1 LHAGGPVR
9 VAAALLLAAIVTTGG
24 AVARAADGTLYAG
37 PEADPAFGEL
47 APELVTA
54 LFPEH
59 RLALAPAA
67 DAEAA
72 LDHVAQEP
80 GAVAIADL
88 ATMLDYVARHP
99 DDSAQSGPAQPGA
112 AKLEFHGQLSRHCL
126 LAFARRG
133 GWVHDFADIA
143 GAGGA
148 PRPTVGLVGPDAAVT
163 LAELRR
169 LDPGIADFDL
179 RPGTAADLAGRAAH
193 GSLDLLLMV
202 AHAGFDDA
210 TAERL
215 ADDDRLVEL
224 PVVTRLLARAA
235 ATGDSGFA
243 LAMSHPASDLPWVA
257 APPMTLCTPVGV
269 VLRSDAPPAL
279 RDAVVAAAARVA
291 AMFQKPG
298 FLARVSTAAKSA
310 LHDAA
315 GSIRDL
321 LGPP

>member
-1 LHAGGPVR
+1 L
-9 VAAALLLAAIVTTGG
+9 AAAWSTTGWI
-24 AVARAADGTLYAG
+24 ATAWAADGTLYAG

-59 RLALAPAA
+59 RLALAPATDA
-67 DAEAA
+67 DAA

-88 ATMLDYVARHP
+88 ATMLDYAARHE
-99 DDSAQSGPAQPGA
+99 AGA
-112 AKLEFHGQLSRHCL
+112 VKLEFHGQLSRHCL

-133 GWVHDFADIA
+133 GWVHAFADIA
-143 GAGGA
+143 GASGT

-169 LDPGIADFDL
+169 LDPSVAELDVQ
-179 RPGTAADLAGRAAH
+179 PGTAADLAGRVAH

-210 TAERL
+210 AAERL
-215 ADDDRLVEL
+215 AGDDRLVEL
-224 PVVTRLLARAA
+224 PVVTRLVAHAA
-235 ATGDSGFA
+235 ATSDSGFM

-257 APPMTLCTPVGV
+257 APPMTLCTPLGV

-298 FLARVSTAAKSA
+298 FLARATTAAKSA